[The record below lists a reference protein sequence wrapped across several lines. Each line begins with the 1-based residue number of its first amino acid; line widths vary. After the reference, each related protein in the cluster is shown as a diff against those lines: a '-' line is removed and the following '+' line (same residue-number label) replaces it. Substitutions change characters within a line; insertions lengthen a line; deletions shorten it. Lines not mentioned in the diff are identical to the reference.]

1 MFSYGRFF
9 EKMVVCGGYIIHLD
23 YRRVVEIRQQ

>member
-1 MFSYGRFF
+1 MFFYGCFF

-23 YRRVVEIRQQ
+23 YRAGVEGGWK